1 MSDSVLACRGL
12 TRVYQSGP
20 HEVAVFQSLDLQV
33 PAGAQVAIVGTS
45 GAGKSTLLHLMAGL
59 DRPTSGSVE
68 ISGQDIND
76 ISERERSR
84 VRNEWLGFV
93 FQFHHLLHEFSA
105 LENVLMPIRIR
116 RKPDLRD
123 RERARAI
130 LADVGIADRALHK
143 PSELSGGERQRVAI
157 ARALINEPRLV
168 LMDEPTGNLDARTSE
183 QIQGLIGSLN
193 ASSGSSFVIVTHN
206 ERLAQA
212 MPTRYRLHGGE
223 LKPL

>member
-1 MSDSVLACRGL
+1 MNDTVLSCHDL
-12 TRVYQSGP
+12 TRIYRTGP
-20 HEVAVFQSLDLQV
+20 HDVPVFQSLNLQV
-33 PAGAQVAIVGTS
+33 PAGDQVAIVGTS

-59 DRPTSGSVE
+59 DRPTSGRVE
-68 ISGQDIND
+68 ISGQDINALP
-76 ISERERSR
+76 ERERSR

-116 RKPDLRD
+116 RRPGHRD
-123 RERARAI
+123 RERAQAI
-130 LADVGIADRALHK
+130 LADVGIADRATHK
-143 PSELSGGERQRVAI
+143 PAELSGGERQRVAI

-183 QIQGLIGSLN
+183 QIQTLIRSLN
-193 ASSGSSFVIVTHN
+193 ETSGSSFVIVTHN
-206 ERLAQA
+206 DRLAQS

-223 LKPL
+223 LERF